1 MPTTRKTNCYLIAGL
16 VVLIFNGAC
25 HTYYKATPA
34 GGRGNTSQAATTID
48 SLQKQN
54 RYFILRNGNAAY
66 SINNPSLSEDKK
78 FLRCQL
84 DMIPPSHNLHLING
98 YKGKMQY
105 KRNSLEGL
113 NVLSEVHFYTPFDT
127 SARQGT
133 YSLPLDRVQKIEIIE
148 HDRKRT
154 TNSYVIG
161 AVGYTLGAAVIVS
174 VIALALKSSCPFV
187 SAYDGKEFSLQ
198 GEIYGGSIYPQL
210 ARHDYMP
217 LRMSPKPGG
226 TLQVKISN
234 ELHERQYTDMANLWV
249 ITHDKKIKVL
259 PDEHGNLYS
268 IADPQVPVSA
278 ELNTSKDV
286 LSAVKKAADF
296 ELIYMDDSSNAD
308 ARNEVVL
315 KFNRPAA
322 GAKGKLLLTLKNSY
336 WLDLLYGEVAKGFG
350 TYYASYIQ
358 EQKNKP
364 TADLLKWV
372 KEQQIPLEVSV
383 KTNEGW
389 KKISDITTIGPLANR
404 EIVVPVELT
413 ATGETITEIKLS
425 SGFMFWE
432 IDYAAMDF
440 SDDNS
445 FSVQKLSPSV
455 ARDETDKNVLSGLE
469 KEDGLYLEQPEI
481 GNVATLSYKAK
492 INTDPGK
499 TQTYILHAKGYY
511 EHIRDFKQKPD
522 VNFLGQFRKPNAF
535 PVFGMRLY
543 KKVKNES
550 LQSLAGTHQ

>member
-1 MPTTRKTNCYLIAGL
+1 MSKTSSAAKCGWIA
-16 VVLIFNGAC
+16 VLLLAVCGGAC

-34 GGRGNTSQAATTID
+34 PPANTNEAATTID
-48 SLQKQN
+48 SLKKQN

-66 SINNPSLSEDKK
+66 SINYPKLSDDKK
-78 FLRCQL
+78 FLLCQL
-84 DMIPPSHNLHLING
+84 DMITPGHQLHLVNG

-105 KRNSLEGL
+105 KRNSVEGL
-113 NVLSEVHFYTPFDT
+113 NVLSEVHFYTTFDT
-127 SARQGT
+127 SARQGA

-217 LRMSPKPGG
+217 LKMSPKPDG

-234 ELHERQYTDMANLWV
+234 ELRERQYTDMADLWV
-249 ITHDKKIKVL
+249 ITHNKKNRVL
-259 PDEHGNLYS
+259 SDEQGNLYS
-268 IADPQVPVSA
+268 IANPQSPLSA
-278 ELNTSKDV
+278 ELNGAKDV
-286 LSAVKKAADF
+286 LSALKRAGDH
-296 ELIYMDDSSNAD
+296 ELIYMDDSSKTD
-308 ARNEVVL
+308 ARNDVVL
-315 KFNRPAA
+315 RFHRSATVS
-322 GAKGKLLLTLKNSY
+322 KGKLMLTLKNSY

-350 TYYASYIQ
+350 TYYATYIQ
-358 EQKNKP
+358 QQKKKP
-364 TADLLKWV
+364 AAELLKWV

-383 KTNEGW
+383 ETREGW
-389 KKISDITTIGPLANR
+389 KRISDVTTIGPLANR
-404 EIVVPVELT
+404 EIVVPVELP
-413 ATGETITEIKLS
+413 ASDDNTIAIKLS
-425 SGFMFWE
+425 AGFMFWE

-440 SDDNS
+440 SDNDS
-445 FSVQKLSPSV
+445 FTIQKLSPSK
-455 ARDETDKNVLSGLE
+455 AKDESDKNVLSKLN

-481 GNVATLSYKAK
+481 GNVATLSYKGK
-492 INTDPGK
+492 INTNPEK
-499 TQTYILHAKGYY
+499 VQTYILHAKGYY
-511 EHIRDFKQKPD
+511 EHIRDFNNKPD
-522 VNFLGQFRKPNAF
+522 VNFLSQFRKPNAF
-535 PVFGMRLY
+535 PLFGMQLY

-550 LQSLAGTHQ
+550 LQSLAATH

>member
-1 MPTTRKTNCYLIAGL
+1 
-16 VVLIFNGAC
+16 VVFLLNAAC

-34 GGRGNTSQAATTID
+34 STAEAAKNID
-48 SLQKQN
+48 SLQKRN
-54 RYFILRNGNAAY
+54 RYFILRNGNSAY
-66 SINNPSLSEDKK
+66 SMINPTLSEDKK

-84 DMIPPSHNLHLING
+84 DIIPPSHHLHLING

-105 KRNSLEGL
+105 KKSTLEGL

-148 HDRKRT
+148 HDKKRT
-154 TNSYVIG
+154 TSSYVIG
-161 AVGYTLGAAVIVS
+161 AVGYTLGAAVIVT

-217 LRMSPKPGG
+217 LKMAPKPGG

-234 ELHERQYTDMANLWV
+234 ELHELQYTDMANLWV

-268 IADPQVPVSA
+268 IGDPQAPVSA
-278 ELNTSKDV
+278 GLNAAKDV
-286 LSAVKKAADF
+286 LSAVKKAGDF
-296 ELIYMDDSSNAD
+296 ELLYMDDSSRTD
-308 ARNEVVL
+308 ARNDVVL
-315 KFNRPAA
+315 KFDRPATVS
-322 GAKGKLLLTLKNSY
+322 KGKLLLTLKNSY

-350 TYYASYIQ
+350 TYYATYIQ
-358 EQKNKP
+358 DQKKKP
-364 TADLLKWV
+364 AAELLKWV
-372 KEQQIPLEVSV
+372 KEQQIPLEISV
-383 KTNEGW
+383 KTEGGW
-389 KKISDITTIGPLANR
+389 KKISDITTVGPLANR
-404 EIVVPVELT
+404 EIVVPVELP
-413 ATGETITEIKLS
+413 ATTEDVIEIKLS
-425 SGFMFWE
+425 AGFMFWE

-455 ARDETDKNVLSGLE
+455 ARDETDKNVLTRLE
-469 KEDGLYLEQPEI
+469 KEDGVYLEQPEI

-492 INTDPGK
+492 INTDPVK
-499 TQTYILHAKGYY
+499 AQTYILHTKGYY

-522 VNFLGQFRKPNAF
+522 INFLGQFRKPNAF
-535 PVFGMRLY
+535 PVYGMQLY
-543 KKVKNES
+543 NRVKSES
-550 LQSLAGTHQ
+550 LQSLAGTHK

>member
-1 MPTTRKTNCYLIAGL
+1 MPTTHKTRSYLIVVL
-16 VVLIFNGAC
+16 VVFLLNAAC

-34 GGRGNTSQAATTID
+34 RITEVAKNID
-48 SLQKQN
+48 SLQKIN

-66 SINNPSLSEDKK
+66 SIINPTLSEDKK
-78 FLRCQL
+78 FLRCRL
-84 DMIPPSHNLHLING
+84 DIIPPSHHLHLMNG

-105 KRNSLEGL
+105 RRSTVEGL

-133 YSLPLDRVQKIEIIE
+133 YSLPLDRVQRIEIIE

-154 TNSYVIG
+154 TSSYVIG

-217 LRMSPKPGG
+217 LKMSPKPGG

-259 PDEHGNLYS
+259 PDEQGNLYS
-268 IADPQVPVSA
+268 IADPLAPVSA
-278 ELNTSKDV
+278 ELNASKDV
-286 LSAVKKAADF
+286 LSAVKKAGDY
-296 ELIYMDDSSNAD
+296 ELIYMDDSSKAD

-315 KFNRPAA
+315 KFNKPAA
-322 GAKGKLLLTLKNSY
+322 MSKGKLLLTLKNSY

-350 TYYASYIQ
+350 TYYATYLQ
-358 EQKNKP
+358 DQKKKP
-364 TADLLKWV
+364 AAELLKWV
-372 KEQQIPLEVSV
+372 KEQQIPLEISV

-404 EIVVPVELT
+404 EIVVPVDLD
-413 ATGETITEIKLS
+413 ATGEDITEIKLS
-425 SGFMFWE
+425 AGFMFWE

-440 SDDNS
+440 SNDNS

-455 ARDETDKNVLSGLE
+455 ARDEKDKNVMTRLE
-469 KEDGLYLEQPEI
+469 KEDGVYLEQPEI

-492 INTDPGK
+492 ISTDPGK

-511 EHIRDFKQKPD
+511 EHIRDFKHKPD
-522 VNFLGQFRKPNAF
+522 VNFLGQFRNPNAF
-535 PVFGMRLY
+535 PVFGMQLY
-543 KKVKNES
+543 KKVKSES
-550 LQSLAGTHQ
+550 LQSLAGTH